1 MGNNNVSVIKL
12 IANIRQ
18 DKNNC
23 VKANEY
29 FRWDVQ
35 EISRHA
41 GINYL
46 PRCWTIPTISFIGD
60 VLKML
65 FSNVGFVR

>member
-1 MGNNNVSVIKL
+1 MKL
-12 IANIRQ
+12 IGNIRQ

-29 FRWDVQ
+29 FRWDIQ
-35 EISRHA
+35 EKPHHA
-41 GINYL
+41 DINYL
-46 PRCWTIPTISFIGD
+46 PRYWTNPTISLISD